1 MNPYYPVFLNLSGRN
16 CVVAGGGQVALRKVA
31 TLLQHGARVTV
42 ISPRLC
48 KGLSELDCG
57 GKIQVRRRS
66 YQAGDLEGAYIAI
79 IATGNRTVNL
89 QASLEARC
97 NKIPVNVVD
106 DPGLSDFIVPAIV
119 HRGSV
124 SIAVSTAGKSP
135 ALARKIRIMLESKLD
150 NEYAE
155 LALLIEGVR
164 REAKRLKLKISSQ
177 RWQEAIDLDYLLRL
191 IKQGKSEKARDV
203 LLERLSK

>member
-1 MNPYYPVFLNLSGRN
+1 MNPYYPVFLNLSGRK

-31 TLLQHGARVTV
+31 TLLQYGADITV

-48 KGLSELDCG
+48 KGLSELDCA
-57 GKIQVRRRS
+57 GKIKVRRRS

-79 IATGNRTVNL
+79 IATGNRSINR
-89 QASLEARC
+89 QASLEAGL

-106 DPGLSDFIVPAIV
+106 DAGLSDFIVPSIV
-119 HRGSV
+119 RRGSV
-124 SIAVSTAGKSP
+124 SIAISTAGKSP
-135 ALARKIRIMLESKLD
+135 ALARKLRARLEGELAE
-150 NEYAE
+150 EYAE

-164 REAKRLKLKISSQ
+164 REAKKLKLKISSK
-177 RWQEAIDLDYLLRL
+177 RWQEAIDLDYMLLL
-191 IKQGKSEKARDV
+191 LKQGDSEKARAI

>member
-1 MNPYYPVFLNLSGRN
+1 MNPYYPIFLNLSGRN

-31 TLLQHGARVTV
+31 TLLQYGADITV

-48 KGLSELDCG
+48 KGLGELDCA
-57 GKIQVRRRS
+57 GKIKVRRRV

-79 IATGNRTVNL
+79 IATGNRSINR
-89 QASLEARC
+89 QASLEAGL

-106 DPGLSDFIVPAIV
+106 DAGLSDFIVPSIV
-119 HRGSV
+119 RRGSV
-124 SIAVSTAGKSP
+124 SIAISTAGKSP
-135 ALARKIRIMLESKLD
+135 ALARKLRSKLEGELD
-150 NEYAE
+150 EEYAE

-164 REAKRLKLKISSQ
+164 REAKKLKLKISSK
-177 RWQEAIDLDYLLRL
+177 RWQEAIDLDDMLRL
-191 IKQGKSEKARDV
+191 IKLGKSKKAHDI

>member
-1 MNPYYPVFLNLSGRN
+1 M
-16 CVVAGGGQVALRKVA
+16 AGGGQVALRKVT
-31 TLLQHGARVTV
+31 TLLQHGAGITV

-48 KGLSELDCG
+48 KGLRALNGE
-57 GKIQVRRRS
+57 GKILVRHRA
-66 YQAGDLEGAYIAI
+66 YQAGDLEGAHIAI

-89 QASLEARC
+89 HASLEARC
-97 NKIPVNVVD
+97 NRIPVNVVD
-106 DPGLSDFIVPAIV
+106 DPGLSDFIVPSIV
-119 HRGSV
+119 RRGSV

-135 ALARKIRIMLESKLD
+135 ALARKIRIMLEGKLE

-164 REAKRLKLKISSQ
+164 REAKRLKLKISSK
-177 RWQEAIDLDYLLRL
+177 RWQQAIDLDYMIRL
-191 IKQGKSEKARDV
+191 IKQGKGEKARDA

>member
-1 MNPYYPVFLNLSGRN
+1 M
-16 CVVAGGGQVALRKVA
+16 AGGGQVALRKVT
-31 TLLQHGARVTV
+31 TLLQHGAAVTV

-57 GKIQVRRRS
+57 GKIHVRRRS
-66 YQAGDLEGAYIAI
+66 YQAGDLQGAYIAI
-79 IATGNRTVNL
+79 IATGSRTVNQ

-106 DPGLSDFIVPAIV
+106 DASLSDFILPSIV
-119 HRGSV
+119 RRGSV
-124 SIAVSTAGKSP
+124 SIAISTAGKSP
-135 ALARKIRIMLESKLD
+135 ALARKIRIMLERKLD
-150 NEYAE
+150 GEYAE

-177 RWQEAIDLDYLLRL
+177 RWQEAIDLDTLLQL
-191 IKQGKSEKARDV
+191 IKQGDSEKARDV

>member
-16 CVVAGGGQVALRKVA
+16 CVVVGGGQVALRKVT
-31 TLLQHGARVTV
+31 TLLQHCAGITV

-48 KGLSELDCG
+48 KGLCALHGE
-57 GKIQVRRRS
+57 GKILVRHRA
-66 YQAGDLEGAYIAI
+66 YQAGDLESAYIAI

-89 QASLEARC
+89 HASLEARC
-97 NKIPVNVVD
+97 NRIPVNVVD
-106 DPGLSDFIVPAIV
+106 DPGLSDFIVPSIV
-119 HRGSV
+119 RRGSV
-124 SIAVSTAGKSP
+124 SVAVSTAGKSP
-135 ALARKIRIMLESKLD
+135 ALARKIRIMLEGKLE

-164 REAKRLKLKISSQ
+164 REAKRLKLKISSK
-177 RWQEAIDLDYLLRL
+177 RWQEAIDLDYMLRL
-191 IKQGKSEKARDV
+191 IKQGKGEKARDA

>member
-16 CVVAGGGQVALRKVA
+16 CVVAGGGQVALRKVT
-31 TLLQHGARVTV
+31 TLLQYGADITV

-48 KGLSELDCG
+48 KGLRELDCG
-57 GKIQVRRRS
+57 GKIQVRRRA

-79 IATGNRTVNL
+79 IATGNRTVNR

-106 DPGLSDFIVPAIV
+106 NAGLSDFIVPSIV
-119 HRGSV
+119 RRGSV
-124 SIAVSTAGKSP
+124 SIAISTAGKSP
-135 ALARKIRIMLESKLD
+135 ALARKIRIMLEGKLD
-150 NEYAE
+150 GEYAE

-164 REAKRLKLKISSQ
+164 REVKRRKLKVSSKQ
-177 RWQEAIDLDYLLRL
+177 WQEAIDLVYMLRL
-191 IKQGKSEKARDV
+191 IKQGNSQKARVV
-203 LLERLSK
+203 LLERLTK

>member
-16 CVVAGGGQVALRKVA
+16 CVVAGGGHVALRKVT
-31 TLLQHGARVTV
+31 TLLQHGAAITV
-42 ISPRLC
+42 ISPCLC
-48 KGLSELDCG
+48 KGLRELHG
-57 GKIQVRRRS
+57 EGKILVRHRA

-89 QASLEARC
+89 HASLEARC
-97 NKIPVNVVD
+97 NRIPVNVVD

-119 HRGSV
+119 RRGSV

-135 ALARKIRIMLESKLD
+135 ALARKIRIMLEGKLD

-155 LALLIEGVR
+155 LALLVEGVR
-164 REAKRLKLKISSQ
+164 REAKRLKLKISGK
-177 RWQEAIDLDYLLRL
+177 RWQEAIDLDYMLGL